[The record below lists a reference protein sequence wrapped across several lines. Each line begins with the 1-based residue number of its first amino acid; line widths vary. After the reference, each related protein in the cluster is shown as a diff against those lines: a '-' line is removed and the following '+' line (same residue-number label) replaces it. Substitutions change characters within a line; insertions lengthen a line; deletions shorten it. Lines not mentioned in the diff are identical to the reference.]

1 MNKFE
6 IKYQNIALL
15 MNQALIELLNEKEY
29 EYISINEIC
38 KKAGVNRSTFYL
50 HYNNIEDL
58 LFESIQ
64 NINKNF
70 LSYFNS
76 CKSEFINKIKEAENK
91 DLIFI
96 KPEYIL
102 PYLNYI
108 KDNILVYQ
116 ISVKYPIK
124 MKSVEK
130 YNLLNKEILFPI
142 YKKFNIKEKQNGY
155 ISAYYINGISAIVQ
169 EWIKN
174 GCIDDVNDICNIII
188 KCVNHFE
195 K

>member
-6 IKYQNIALL
+6 SKYQNTALL

-76 CKSEFINKIKEAENK
+76 CKSEFINKIEEAENK